1 VEQNFSLLVGKE
13 EKKRKGAESLKKKG
27 KKKVFLLLS
36 CFPPLHGRRRSET
49 RRSSAAGSLV
59 RNKRGARGSVNEME
73 ELKVY
78 RRWKKKSKNGGSQEK
93 LPLGVHDFGF
103 FFSLFFLLFSCETPK
118 RQGSG
123 STHACTRRPERLNRI
138 LWRLKKKKKKIL
150 FFCFPGRK
158 KKAEK
163 SGNEERGGAHES
175 LSLFSLSPPHQAPP
189 LLAAD
194 ASSAGIGAPTRLMR

>member
-1 VEQNFSLLVGKE
+1 MEQNFSLLVGKE
-13 EKKRKGAESLKKKG
+13 EKKRKGTESLKKKG

-73 ELKVY
+73 ELRVY

-138 LWRLKKKKKKIL
+138 LWRLKKKKEDTIFLFPWKEKKEQK
-150 FFCFPGRK
+150 RAATK
-158 KKAEK
+158 
-163 SGNEERGGAHES
+163 RGGGRTNLS
-175 LSLFSLSPPHQAPP
+175 LSSLSPLLIRRRRCWQQTPAPRVSARRP
-189 LLAAD
+189 
-194 ASSAGIGAPTRLMR
+194 AS